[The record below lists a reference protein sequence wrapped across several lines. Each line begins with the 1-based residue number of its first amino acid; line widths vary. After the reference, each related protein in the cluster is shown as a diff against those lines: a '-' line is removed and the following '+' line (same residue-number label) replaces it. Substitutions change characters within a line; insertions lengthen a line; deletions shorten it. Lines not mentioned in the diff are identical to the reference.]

1 MIIVDFSGIAV
12 AGASIAFKMDGS
24 SGNVELDKG
33 NIRHII
39 LNSVRQISKKY
50 KKKYG
55 EMVIAIDNK
64 NYWRRNVFP
73 AYKAS
78 RKEKKKANDKVPW
91 ELMYEVIDDLSL
103 SLHDVFGYNVI
114 DVAGAEAD
122 DVIGVMVKYKS
133 EQVSPEPIMI
143 VSNDGDMKQLH
154 KYPNVKQYSTMQ
166 SKMIIERDPAYWL
179 KIKKIKG
186 DRKDGIPN
194 IFSKINHFV
203 KTPEIRQKS
212 VTKGFLSEIM
222 NRPVETKLSK
232 QELGRYK
239 QNEILIDFDFVPKKL
254 RETIITKY
262 NSTETF
268 NKQSLIFE
276 FLTENGMIGLVDV
289 IPDF

>member
-12 AGASIAFKMDGS
+12 ASAAIAFKMDGS
-24 SGNVELDKG
+24 SGDDELDKG
-33 NIRHII
+33 NIRHLA
-39 LNSVRQISKKY
+39 LNSIRELNRKY
-50 KKKYG
+50 RKKYG

-73 AYKAS
+73 AYKAA
-78 RKEKKKANDKVPW
+78 RKEKKKANDSVPW
-91 ELMYEVIDDLSL
+91 ELMYEVIDDMSL

-114 DVAGAEAD
+114 DITGAEAD

-179 KIKKIKG
+179 KEKCIRG

-194 IFSKINHFV
+194 IFSKINHFI

-212 VTKGFLSEIM
+212 VTQGFLSEIM
-222 NRPVETKLSK
+222 NRPVASKLSQ

-239 QNEILIDFDFVPKKL
+239 QNEILMSFEKIPDNIRNLIID
-254 RETIITKY
+254 KY
-262 NSTETF
+262 DNTETF
-268 NKQSLIFE
+268 TKQSLIFDY
-276 FLTENGMIGLVDV
+276 LTENGMIGLVDC

>member
-12 AGASIAFKMDGS
+12 ASAAIAFKMDGN
-24 SGNVELDKG
+24 SGDIELDKG
-33 NIRHII
+33 NIRHIA
-39 LNSVRQISKKY
+39 LNTIRDLRKRY

-64 NYWRRNVFP
+64 NYWRRHVFP
-73 AYKAS
+73 AYKAA
-78 RKEKKKANDKVPW
+78 RKEKKKANDSVPW
-91 ELMYEVIDDLSL
+91 EIMYEVIQDLSL

-114 DVAGAEAD
+114 DIGGAEAD
-122 DVIGVMVKYKS
+122 DVIGTMVKYKS

-143 VSNDGDMKQLH
+143 VSNDGDMKQLQ
-154 KYPNVKQYSTMQ
+154 KFPNVKQYSTMQ
-166 SKMIIERDPAYWL
+166 SKMIIEKDPAYWL
-179 KIKKIKG
+179 KEKCIRG

-212 VTKGFLSEIM
+212 VTVGFLSEIM
-222 NRPVETKLSK
+222 NRPVESKLSK

-239 QNEILIDFDFVPKKL
+239 QNEILISFEKIPDNIRNK
-254 RETIITKY
+254 IIDKY
-262 NSTETF
+262 NNTETF

-276 FLTENGMIGLVDV
+276 YLTEKGMIGLVDC

>member
-12 AGASIAFKMDGS
+12 ASAAIAFKMDGS
-24 SGNVELDKG
+24 SGDVELDKG
-33 NIRHII
+33 NIRHIT
-39 LNSVRQISKKY
+39 LNSIRELNRKY
-50 KKKYG
+50 RKKYG

-73 AYKAS
+73 AYKAA
-78 RKEKKKANDKVPW
+78 RKEKKKANDSVPW
-91 ELMYEVIDDLSL
+91 ELMYEVIYDLSL

-114 DVAGAEAD
+114 DVTGAEAD
-122 DVIGVMVKYKS
+122 DIIGVMVKYKS

-179 KIKKIKG
+179 KEKCIRG

-203 KTPEIRQKS
+203 NTPEIRQKS
-212 VTKGFLSEIM
+212 VTQGFLSEIM
-222 NRPVETKLSK
+222 NRPVASKLSK

-239 QNEILIDFDFVPKKL
+239 QNEILMSFEKIPDNIRNLIID
-254 RETIITKY
+254 KY
-262 NSTETF
+262 DNTETF
-268 NKQSLIFE
+268 NKQSLIFDY
-276 FLTENGMIGLVDV
+276 LTEKGMVGLVDC